1 MRLAVRRSY
10 AICDVRSDLST
21 LHAVVSSIKNRST
34 AMLVSLAASVA
45 FTPPCSR
52 SLGLHSTAAPLRRA
66 TPARM
71 ESEMEYRKRLAD
83 EKGEQGGGWSI
94 FAPKPG
100 EEKPD
105 PPWLVD
111 AKKRAEARAARAKDA
126 NLSPFQTSYDV
137 PDPDAPPPEP
147 KAEPTGFWQKIMG
160 GYQEKRAAAIKRA
173 EAPEPES
180 PPADEAEGSD

>member
-1 MRLAVRRSY
+1 
-10 AICDVRSDLST
+10 
-21 LHAVVSSIKNRST
+21 
-34 AMLVSLAASVA
+34 MLVSLAGLASLA

-52 SLGLHSTAAPLRRA
+52 SLGLHSATAPLARA
-66 TPARM
+66 MPARM

-83 EKGEQGGGWSI
+83 EKGEQGGWSI

-137 PDPDAPPPEP
+137 PDPDAPLPEP
-147 KAEPTGFWQKIMG
+147 KAKPTGFWQKIMG
-160 GYQEKRAAAIKRA
+160 GSEEKRAAAIKRD
-173 EAPEPES
+173 EAPEPVD
-180 PPADEAEGSD
+180 PPADAAEGSD